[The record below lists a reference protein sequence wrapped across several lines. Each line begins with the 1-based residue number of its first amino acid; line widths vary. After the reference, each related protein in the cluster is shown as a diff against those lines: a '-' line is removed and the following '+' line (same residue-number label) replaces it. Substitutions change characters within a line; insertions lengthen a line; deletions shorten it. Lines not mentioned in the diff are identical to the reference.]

1 MLARRASSVLTIA
14 EMQRV
19 AQKNVP
25 KMFYEYADSGS
36 WTETTYRQNESDFQK
51 LKFRQ
56 RIASDMSDRTVKTTM
71 AGHPVA
77 MPLAIAPCGLTGM
90 QWRDGEIAAAQ
101 AAEEFGVPFTLST
114 MSICSIED
122 VAAHTTKPFW
132 FQLYV
137 MKDKD
142 FMRRLI
148 GRAKDAG
155 CSALV
160 LTVDLQILGQ
170 RHQDIR
176 NGLGAPPKPTLA
188 TVLNLATKIPWCLR
202 MLSAKRWHFGNIV
215 GHVEGVKDVTKLS
228 SWIGDQFDPTLSWK
242 DIEDIKNMWDGPV
255 ILKGI
260 LDEEDARMAARVG
273 ADAIVVSNHGGRQLD
288 GTASSI
294 SMVEPIVDAVGG
306 VGGDVEVWMDG
317 GIRSGQDVLRA
328 VACGA
333 KGVMAGRAPL
343 YGLGAFGKEG
353 VRRSLEIIHKELDI
367 TMALCGHRDINEV
380 GPSILRPNQ

>member
-1 MLARRASSVLTIA
+1 MAMYFRRAPSVLTIA
-14 EMQRV
+14 EMQQIARV
-19 AQKNVP
+19 KVP

-36 WTETTYRQNESDFQK
+36 WTQDTYRRNEIDLQN

-56 RIASDMSDRTVKTTM
+56 RIAVDMSNRTTKTTM
-71 AGHPVA
+71 AGEDVA

-90 QWRDGEIAAAQ
+90 QWRDGEIAAAS

-122 VAAHTTKPFW
+122 VAANTTKPFW

-137 MKDKD
+137 MRDKE
-142 FMRRLI
+142 FIRRLI

-160 LTVDLQILGQ
+160 LTVDLQIIGQ

-176 NGLGAPPKPTLA
+176 NGLGAPPKPTVA
-188 TVLNLATKIPWCLR
+188 TALNLMTKIPWGLR
-202 MLSAKRWHFGNIV
+202 MLAAKRWHFGNIV
-215 GHVEGVKDVTKLS
+215 GHVEGVEDVSNLS
-228 SWIGDQFDPTLSWK
+228 SWISCQFDPTLSWK
-242 DIEDIKNMWDGPV
+242 DVEEIKEMWGGKV
-255 ILKGI
+255 ILKGV
-260 LDEEDARMAARVG
+260 LDEEDARMAAQVG

-288 GTASSI
+288 GTSSSI
-294 SMVEPIVDAVGG
+294 SMTQPIVDVVGD
-306 VGGDVEVWMDG
+306 DVEVWMDG

-328 VACGA
+328 VASGA

-353 VRRSLEIIHKELDI
+353 VYRSLEIIQKELDV

-380 GPSILRPNQ
+380 GSDILRMNK